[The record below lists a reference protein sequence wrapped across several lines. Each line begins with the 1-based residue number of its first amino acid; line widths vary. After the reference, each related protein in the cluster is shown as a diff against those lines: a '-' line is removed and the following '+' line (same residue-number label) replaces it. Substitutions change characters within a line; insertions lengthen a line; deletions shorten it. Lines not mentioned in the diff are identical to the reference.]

1 MSIINFDDT
10 NQATLE
16 EPNSNRM
23 ANPIGSVER
32 PLQLTLVS
40 WIAALRSRGVSFA
53 VTNNRLRVSPWRKL
67 STGDQTM
74 LRQHRDAIKKLIREG
89 MPGLPAAP
97 SVGKSAAAVDRDAQ
111 LKKHDLESW
120 RVIHH
125 NDRDEIER
133 RRVEATSLMTRVSR
147 PACLSL

>member
-1 MSIINFDDT
+1 MNS
-10 NQATLE
+10 ATLKE
-16 EPNSNRM
+16 LDLDRIT
-23 ANPIGSVER
+23 NPIGPVES
-32 PLQLTLVS
+32 PPELTLKT
-40 WIAALRSRGVSFA
+40 WIAALRSRGISFA

-97 SVGKSAAAVDRDAQ
+97 SVGKSAAAVDLDAQ

-125 NDRDEIER
+125 NDPDEIER

-147 PACLSL
+147 PAFLSL